1 MTTDDRKD
9 NAQEYSKEDI
19 DSPSRER
26 VVSVDERV
34 TSIKN
39 DARPVDRREALSAYF
54 TIAAAAF
61 GLISDGCKSASIIS
75 MNLRIEID
83 FRLSIQTRTI

>member
-61 GLISDGCKSASIIS
+61 GLISDGCKSAWIIS